1 MAIRVLVCWSDPLFG
16 EALRALLQRQ
26 NNLEVLDDNGDM
38 PMLDIVQRELPDVVV
53 ATGQG
58 TEPAHIQAISQ
69 IARVILI
76 ENDADPYHA
85 TRALGWG
92 VRAVLTHPTA
102 EELLT
107 AIRVAATG
115 GFVLLPETMSSH
127 VARAVAAYSWEP
139 PQLTELTVREHEI
152 LRLLALGHTNTD
164 IARKL
169 FVSTSTVRSHVH
181 HMLTKLGVHNRTQ
194 AVTRAYQTGLIESNL
209 DGGRTQSDNRPSRR
223 DTERTAA
230 SQRHQ

>member
-1 MAIRVLVCWSDPLFG
+1 MVTRVLVCWGDPLVR

-26 NNLEVLDDNGDM
+26 TNLEVLEDNPEM
-38 PMLDIVQRELPDVVV
+38 PMLDVVQRELPDVVV

-58 TEPAHIQAISQ
+58 TEPAHIKAISQ

-76 ENDADPYHA
+76 ENDADPYQA

-102 EELLT
+102 DELLT
-107 AIRVAATG
+107 AIQVAAAS
-115 GFVLLPETMSSH
+115 GFLLLPETMSSH
-127 VARAVAAYSWEP
+127 LARAVAACSWEP
-139 PQLTELTVREHEI
+139 PMLTELTVREQEI

-194 AVTRAYQTGLIESNL
+194 AVTLAYQTGLIGSNI
-209 DGGRTQSDNRPSRR
+209 DVVGAPRSGARGAPTGG
-223 DTERTAA
+223 
-230 SQRHQ
+230 

>member
-1 MAIRVLVCWSDPLFG
+1 MAIRVLVCWGDPLFR

-26 NNLEVLDDNGDM
+26 SNLEVLEDNADV
-38 PMLDIVQRELPDVVV
+38 PMLDIVQHELPDVVV
-53 ATGQG
+53 AAGQG
-58 TEPAHIQAISQ
+58 TEPAHIQAVSQ

-76 ENDADPYHA
+76 ENDADPCQA

-102 EELLT
+102 DELLT
-107 AIRVAATG
+107 AIRVAAAG
-115 GFVLLPETMSSH
+115 GFVLLPETMSTH
-127 VARAVAAYSWEP
+127 LARAVAAYSWEP
-139 PQLTELTVREHEI
+139 PLLTELTVREHEI

-194 AVTRAYQTGLIESNL
+194 AVTLAYQTGLIGSNL
-209 DGGRTQSDNRPSRR
+209 DVVRSQASERATRQDAPRTG
-223 DTERTAA
+223 T
-230 SQRHQ
+230 RHRGQ